1 MVRGITFEIPNDYG
15 QHLADILKPSDIT
28 ALNWLVEP
36 EESYLVADNQLDIP
50 FFPDEQEIIDGS
62 TMHNLINS
70 ESYYLIFVDVKG
82 FPKGKNAAQITM
94 YEEFVNSDC
103 ELIVLIADCSYTTI
117 YCKNEEVTRKLYKN
131 ALELEYGNLEYITD
145 ENDGRTRMRVW

>member
-1 MVRGITFEIPNDYG
+1 MIRGITFQIPNDYG
-15 QHLADILKPSDIT
+15 QHLADILKPVEIT
-28 ALNWLVEP
+28 TLKWLVES
-36 EESYLVADNQLDIP
+36 EESYLVSKNQLDIP
-50 FFPDEQEIIDGS
+50 FFPDEQEVIDGS

-82 FPKGKNAAQITM
+82 FPKEKNVSEITT

-117 YCKNEEVTRKLYKN
+117 YCKDKEDTRKLYKN
-131 ALELEYGNLEYITD
+131 TLEMGYKNVEYITD
-145 ENDGRTRMRVW
+145 ENDGRTRMSVW

>member
-1 MVRGITFEIPNDYG
+1 MVRGIMFEIPNDYG

-82 FPKGKNAAQITM
+82 FPKGKNAAQITT

-145 ENDGRTRMRVW
+145 ENDGRTRMSVW